1 MCRRL
6 GGLSLVGKEGL
17 CSWEADRWPIFKP
30 LFGGKGCP
38 DLNSQSCFD
47 SSVYRYADWFG
58 CVALNLNSNYQDAQ
72 IHNAVE
78 GLGMISLVCGTRKG
92 LQLGNWKVTHI
103 QEKGYLNLNLHQNL
117 AVLFADVWVGVDIFS
132 LNLTIVCLR

>member
-1 MCRRL
+1 MRRCL

-38 DLNSQSCFD
+38 DLNSESCFD
-47 SSVYRYADWFG
+47 SSIYRYADWFG
-58 CVALNLNSNYQDAQ
+58 CVALDLNSNYQDAQ

-78 GLGMISLVCGTRKG
+78 GLGMIKFGLWNKKRLAAGKLKGDPYPRKRVPKSESSSKLRSVVCRCVGG
-92 LQLGNWKVTHI
+92 C
-103 QEKGYLNLNLHQNL
+103 GY
-117 AVLFADVWVGVDIFS
+117 FFS
-132 LNLTIVCLR
+132 